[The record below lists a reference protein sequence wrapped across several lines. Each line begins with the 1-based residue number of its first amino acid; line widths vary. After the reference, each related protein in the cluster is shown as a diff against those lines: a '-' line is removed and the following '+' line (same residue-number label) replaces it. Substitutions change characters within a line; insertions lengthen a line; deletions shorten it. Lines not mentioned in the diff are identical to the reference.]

1 MLSAESFQ
9 LPVQV
14 YRFTVKEVTSLDTSN
29 SLERDTKGY
38 QDHHLGKIIQVTGN
52 RFYVQLHHT
61 GYVDTGWELL
71 SLQQS
76 L

>member
-9 LPVQV
+9 LPLE
-14 YRFTVKEVTSLDTSN
+14 YRFTVKEVTSFDKSN
-29 SLERDTKGY
+29 SPERDT
-38 QDHHLGKIIQVTGN
+38 DHHLGKIIQVTGN
-52 RFYVQLHHT
+52 RFYVRLHHA
-61 GYVDTGWELL
+61 GYVNTGWKLL